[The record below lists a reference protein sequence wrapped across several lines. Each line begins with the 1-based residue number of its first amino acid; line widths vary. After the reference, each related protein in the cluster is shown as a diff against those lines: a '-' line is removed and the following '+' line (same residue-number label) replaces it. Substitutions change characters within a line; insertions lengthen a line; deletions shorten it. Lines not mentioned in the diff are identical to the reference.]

1 MPKSPH
7 DFHNF
12 SLQNTKKSQTK
23 DLSIQ
28 DGISE
33 GLQDQWFELL
43 RSFWQGQALR

>member
-23 DLSIQ
+23 DLSFPPACCRQ
-28 DGISE
+28 LLAFAQEARYDDLG
-33 GLQDQWFELL
+33 FEK
-43 RSFWQGQALR
+43 Q